1 MSGERMRAEMA
12 EQAERIRRVLR
23 TAADQSPALVPVLR
37 DSQSVGVI
45 GRGSSRSAGTYGVHL
60 LRQATG
66 RPAYLLSPAELA
78 WGRVNGS
85 MRGTTVV
92 AISQSGE
99 SVEVLHA
106 AQRAREAGATL
117 VVVTNSVDSPLTA
130 LVERP
135 DHVVDCQAGDELA
148 VPATKSYTTT
158 LACLLGIAAAAQP
171 GLLVGAEEQLPALMA
186 AQHEDV
192 SARLDLSAQRGFL
205 LAGEGL
211 AETTAEEGAIKLRET
226 LCTIV
231 TALETSELLHGNV
244 NSVGGED
251 VVVAVGAD
259 RLGAHLASQALEQSS
274 ARGASTVYVGVGE
287 VSHPGESVRLPNVP
301 AHWVPFLAVQALQ
314 WAAHDT
320 ALARGLDPDAP
331 RGLTKITRID
341 PSSDAPGVNAVGRGG

>member
-1 MSGERMRAEMA
+1 
-12 EQAERIRRVLR
+12 
-23 TAADQSPALVPVLR
+23 
-37 DSQSVGVI
+37 
-45 GRGSSRSAGTYGVHL
+45 
-60 LRQATG
+60 
-66 RPAYLLSPAELA
+66 
-78 WGRVNGS
+78 

-148 VPATKSYTTT
+148 VPATKSDTTT

-171 GLLVGAEEQLPALMA
+171 ERLVGAEEQLPALMA

-192 SARLDLSAQRGFL
+192 SARLDLSARRGFL

-226 LCTIV
+226 LCTMV

-244 NSVGGED
+244 NSVGSED
-251 VVVAVGAD
+251 VVVAVELTC
-259 RLGAHLASQALEQSS
+259 LGAHLASQALEQSS
-274 ARGASTVYVGVGE
+274 ARGASTVYVGVGRSATRARACGCPTCPPTG
-287 VSHPGESVRLPNVP
+287 SHSSRCRPCSGPPMTPR
-301 AHWVPFLAVQALQ
+301 WLAGWTL
-314 WAAHDT
+314 T
-320 ALARGLDPDAP
+320 P
-331 RGLTKITRID
+331 RAD
-341 PSSDAPGVNAVGRGG
+341 